1 MQDDVETAAA
11 PERKRKGK
19 GKGAGGPS
27 KNAEQGGVETA
38 AAAKRK
44 RKGAGDPAKNAE
56 VLIARMLVRALWQQE
71 WSAANPD
78 AKPTDR
84 KTAWKDTRQ
93 TRLEQ
98 DLKSVRKAL
107 TTMQR
112 QGVTMTL
119 VPRARE
125 VTGEGDED
133 DGAEA

>member
-1 MQDDVETAAA
+1 MQDDVETAA
-11 PERKRKGK
+11 ERK

-38 AAAKRK
+38 AAPK
-44 RKGAGDPAKNAE
+44 RKGAGDPAKNAG

-84 KTAWKDTRQ
+84 KTAWKDARQ

-98 DLKSVRKAL
+98 DLKSARRAL

-112 QGVTMTL
+112 LGVTMTL

>member
-38 AAAKRK
+38 AAPK
-44 RKGAGDPAKNAE
+44 RKGAGDPAKNPE

-112 QGVTMTL
+112 LGVTMTL